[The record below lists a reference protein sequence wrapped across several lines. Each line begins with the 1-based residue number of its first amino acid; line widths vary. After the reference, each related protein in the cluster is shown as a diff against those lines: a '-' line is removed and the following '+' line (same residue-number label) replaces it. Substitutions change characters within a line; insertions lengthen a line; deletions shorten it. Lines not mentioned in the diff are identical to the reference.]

1 MSHLVELY
9 KEELIL
15 RGKRENTL
23 ESISNSIN
31 TFEKYLQ
38 TKDIE
43 LNDTT
48 INNITVQDAFNY
60 RKYLLDKG
68 YKRSSVNTKIANIK
82 SYFGFL
88 TRHEII
94 SKNPFTGF
102 EAMEENDKTIKDIL
116 TKEEDI
122 KIIESIRIKLQ
133 GERNFE
139 YASKRNKAII
149 AVLASTGVRI
159 ENLLSVTMDRLIKI
173 NEGYRIDY
181 TKAETKGKVDTTIY
195 IVGKN
200 KELLED
206 YLKVRKDKSGLNL
219 LFNSAGGNKKIS
231 RSDMITIINKRV
243 EYLGIQK
250 HIVSHSFRAY
260 TANALLSNG
269 VDPILIRKMLGW
281 ANDKQDM
288 LTSVYYRSEAQEK
301 QIIEYS
307 QILWK

>member
-1 MSHLVELY
+1 MSYLDLY
-9 KEELIL
+9 KEELNL
-15 RGKRENTL
+15 KGKRVNTI
-23 ESISNSIN
+23 ESINNSID
-31 TFEKYLQ
+31 TFQKYLQ
-38 TKDIE
+38 IKDIE
-43 LNDTT
+43 LNDAT
-48 INNITVQDAFNY
+48 INNITVQDAFSY
-60 RKYLLDKG
+60 RKYLLDRG
-68 YKRSSVNTKIANIK
+68 YKRSTVNTKIANIK

-88 TRHEII
+88 VKHEII
-94 SKNPFTGF
+94 IKNPFAGF

-116 TKEEDI
+116 TKEEVI
-122 KIIESIRIKLQ
+122 KLIESFGIKLQ

-139 YASKRNKAII
+139 YISKRNKAII

-159 ENLLSVTMDRLIKI
+159 ENLLNVTMDKLIKI
-173 NEGYRIDY
+173 EEGYKIEY
-181 TKAETKGKVDTTIY
+181 AKAETKGKVDTTIY

-219 LFNSAGGNKKIS
+219 LFNSAGANKKIS

-269 VDPILIRKMLGW
+269 AEPIIIRKMLGW
-281 ANDKQDM
+281 SNNKQDM
-288 LTSVYYRSEAQEK
+288 LSSVYYRNEAQEK

>member
-1 MSHLVELY
+1 MSYLELY
-9 KEELIL
+9 TEELEL
-15 RGKRENTL
+15 RGKRENTM
-23 ESISNSIN
+23 ESINNSLK
-31 TFEKYLQ
+31 TFTEFLQ

-60 RKYLLDKG
+60 RKYLLYKG
-68 YKRSSVNTKIANIK
+68 YKKSTVNTKIANIK

-88 TRHEII
+88 TKHEII
-94 SKNPFTGF
+94 SKNPFVGF
-102 EAMEENDKTIKDIL
+102 NALNEDDKNVKDIL
-116 TKEEDI
+116 TKEEVI
-122 KIIESIRIKLQ
+122 KLIESFDVKLT

-149 AVLASTGVRI
+149 AVLASTGIRI
-159 ENLLSVTMDRLIKI
+159 ENLLNVTMDRLVKI
-173 NEGYRIDY
+173 NEGYKIEY

-195 IVGKN
+195 IVGRN
-200 KELLED
+200 AELLKD
-206 YLKVRKDKSGLNL
+206 YLKVRKDKAGLNL
-219 LFNSAGGNKKIS
+219 LFNSVNGKKIS
-231 RSDMITIINKRV
+231 RSDMITIIDKRIK
-243 EYLGIQK
+243 YLGIQK
-250 HIVSHSFRAY
+250 HITSHSFRAY
-260 TANALLSNG
+260 TANALLAEG
-269 VDPILIRKMLGW
+269 IEPILIRKMLGW

>member
-1 MSHLVELY
+1 MSYLDLY
-9 KEELIL
+9 KEELDL
-15 RGKRENTL
+15 RGKRTNTI
-23 ESISNSIN
+23 ESIDHSIN

-68 YKRSSVNTKIANIK
+68 YKKSTVNTKIANTK

-88 TRHEII
+88 AKHEII

-116 TKEEDI
+116 TKEEVIKLIESFDI
-122 KIIESIRIKLQ
+122 KLA

-139 YASKRNKAII
+139 YISKRNKAII
-149 AVLASTGVRI
+149 AVLASTGIRI
-159 ENLLSVTMDRLIKI
+159 ENLLSITMDRLIKI
-173 NEGYRIDY
+173 EEGYKIEY

-200 KELLED
+200 KELLEE
-206 YLKVRKDKSGLNL
+206 YLKVRKDKAGLNL

-243 EYLGIQK
+243 KYLGIQK
-250 HIVSHSFRAY
+250 HIVSHSFRAFC
-260 TANALLSNG
+260 ANMLLSNG
-269 VDPILIRKMLGW
+269 VDSILIKKYMGW
-281 ANDKQDM
+281 REKSNDM
-288 LTSVYYRSEAQEK
+288 LSNIYYRSEAQEK